1 MRVLPAPHGDQYSN
15 EVQQRP
21 SPLKGRD
28 HTKPVWVDLR
38 ALFGSTGRWAE
49 GIDLDKPAPGG
60 LTRWLRCSDA
70 SWVGVVNVVV
80 TMTDGST
87 RKFADQL
94 IPSHALSPR

>member
-1 MRVLPAPHGDQYSN
+1 MSSN
-15 EVQQRP
+15 ER
-21 SPLKGRD
+21 SGLPLKGRD
-28 HTKPVWVDLR
+28 HAKPVWVDLR

-60 LTRWLRCSDA
+60 VTRWLRCSDA

-87 RKFADQL
+87 HKFADQL